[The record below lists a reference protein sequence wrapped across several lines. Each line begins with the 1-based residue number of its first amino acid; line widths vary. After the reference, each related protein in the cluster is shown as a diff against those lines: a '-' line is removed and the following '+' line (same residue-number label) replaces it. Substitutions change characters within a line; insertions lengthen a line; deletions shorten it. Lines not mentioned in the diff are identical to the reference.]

1 MRTKDPCEGGKRNKT
16 KKLKQTLE
24 IDNIAICKLY
34 FQYQPCFMISRKYLK
49 HESQNLKVKQE

>member
-34 FQYQPCFMISRKYLK
+34 LFPISAMFYDFKK
-49 HESQNLKVKQE
+49 ISKA